1 MGPYWIIG
9 DPKGD
14 PEGSYSTRVD
24 QTGYR
29 KPHNFI
35 RNPRGQWSTKG
46 STRDCK
52 GTVRV
57 HRGPLDGPWWTIQD
71 LGHWGTIKDNWGAI
85 WHVKRSFALRNFKVR
100 KVSLSCKFLVRG
112 AVPKT
117 RPSLDSEAAT
127 MYKLKG
133 RSSNMRTGQSSKIKN

>member
-9 DPKGD
+9 HPKGD
-14 PEGSYSTRVD
+14 PVGSYSTRVD

-112 AVPKT
+112 AVQKKM
-117 RPSLDSEAAT
+117 SQIVEKVHNFLDPPP
-127 MYKLKG
+127 Y
-133 RSSNMRTGQSSKIKN
+133 QSHIS